1 MSLKSW
7 KDKRIGAMNRQI
19 KRKGLHY
26 HEKHFDEYDFI
37 SNRTKANNKKE
48 YKKERLTTLQ
58 GNID

>member
-7 KDKRIGAMNRQI
+7 KDKRIEAMNRQI
-19 KRKGLHY
+19 KRKGSHY
-26 HEKHFDEYDFI
+26 HGIHFDEYDFI

-48 YKKERLTTLQ
+48 YKLERLTTLQ

>member
-19 KRKGLHY
+19 KRKGSHY
-26 HEKHFDEYDFI
+26 HGIHFDEYDFI

>member
-7 KDKRIGAMNRQI
+7 KDKRIEAMNRQI

-26 HEKHFDEYDFI
+26 HGIHFDEYDFI